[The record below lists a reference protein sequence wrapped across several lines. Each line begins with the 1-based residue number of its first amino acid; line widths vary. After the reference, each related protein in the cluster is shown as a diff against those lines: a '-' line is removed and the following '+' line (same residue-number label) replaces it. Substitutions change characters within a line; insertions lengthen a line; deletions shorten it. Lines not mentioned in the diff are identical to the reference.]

1 MLTNKIQ
8 QLGQQLSQPLYLEAT
23 YRINAIYNSE
33 VPKQHIK
40 CLSPMTFSQ
49 KLYQSQKLT
58 SKAQEIVEQRY
69 EQALTEAKRLEKVNN
84 LLSAIVLLAD

>member
-1 MLTNKIQ
+1 M
-8 QLGQQLSQPLYLEAT
+8 A
-23 YRINAIYNSE
+23 
-33 VPKQHIK
+33 
-40 CLSPMTFSQ
+40 FSQ
-49 KLYQSQKLT
+49 KLYQSQLT